1 MENILPDAGKLLEIS
16 LQYEERA
23 IGVSPL
29 LHNFSR
35 CTELF
40 GVSVSET
47 MGARGH
53 VNGGYRSAIRCTG
66 RYERAHACQG
76 ALVCCG
82 GIATQGA

>member
-1 MENILPDAGKLLEIS
+1 MQLGSDPFCTFFHGA
-16 LQYEERA
+16 R
-23 IGVSPL
+23 
-29 LHNFSR
+29 NF
-35 CTELF
+35 F

-53 VNGGYRSAIRCTG
+53 VNGGDRSAIRCTG
-66 RYERAHACQG
+66 RYERAHAFQG